1 MTETGENEKKDKD
14 KTGGVTIYFLLAPGK
29 TPDTCTESLSDAY
42 DQSDESGLKPT
53 WINTEKALAQK
64 PTKTVIFYF
73 YFIQLIAS
81 LDNLITYCLTGL
93 CAYACATLLRRRCL
107 ILDLITDLF
116 ESACHVPRHP
126 HGNENGHL

>member
-64 PTKTVIFYF
+64 PTKTVRFY
-73 YFIQLIAS
+73 IITNLVLQKS
-81 LDNLITYCLTGL
+81 LSVTNLGCPMNVK
-93 CAYACATLLRRRCL
+93 
-107 ILDLITDLF
+107 
-116 ESACHVPRHP
+116 S
-126 HGNENGHL
+126 

>member
-1 MTETGENEKKDKD
+1 MILILKQMSTLCTDLKLLIISGVKMTEKGENEKKDKD

-64 PTKTVIFYF
+64 PSKTVRFYL
-73 YFIQLIAS
+73 YFI
-81 LDNLITYCLTGL
+81 
-93 CAYACATLLRRRCL
+93 
-107 ILDLITDLF
+107 
-116 ESACHVPRHP
+116 
-126 HGNENGHL
+126 